1 MCVTVCCC
9 HVQIF
14 TLKVLCTLAL
24 SQRESR
30 EHVEALVGEGQDI
43 MRNIVVCSLYDTPH
57 IIFYTT

>member
-43 MRNIVVCSLYDTPH
+43 C
-57 IIFYTT
+57 IIL